1 MTENLSVKNRSLQ
14 EWLGYLEG
22 IDPNRIELG
31 LNRVKVVAAKLN
43 LLKIAAYTI
52 EVAGTNGKGST
63 AALIAGALNK
73 SGIKTGLYTSPHLH
87 VFTERVNI
95 GGKNVDEALLCKA
108 FYAVYEAAEQGNY
121 TDESWSVF
129 QDALQ
134 AAKDVLADEDAAQAD
149 VDAAL
154 TALNSAYEALEEK
167 PEPEPDVDKDKLQE
181 AVNIYGAIEQ
191 GDYTDESWGTF
202 RDALQAAKDI
212 LADEDA
218 VQEDV
223 DNALE
228 ALNSAYEALEEKTEP
243 EPGDEVDKDKL
254 QTAVDGYKDT
264 EQGSYTDESWEVFQN
279 ALQAAQTVLADP
291 DASQEEVDGALIALN
306 SAYAALEETK
316 EPEPEPGD
324 EADKTKLQLV
334 VDGFQSMEQGS
345 YTDASWEAFQNALN
359 NAKDVLADK
368 EASQEEVDAAL
379 SALNAAFADLKETSE
394 PTDPDLPGTGTGTG
408 TGTGSGTG
416 TKEPGTD
423 SGDAAADTGDRTNVF
438 LPALMLLLSAGVV
451 FFIERAR
458 KRR

>member
-1 MTENLSVKNRSLQ
+1 MDYSGLQ
-14 EWLGYLEG
+14 ELYNAYKDIEQGNYTDLSWAEFQNALKDAENILTSQNADQSIVDSAKDALQKAYDGLE
-22 IDPNRIELG
+22 II
-31 LNRVKVVAAKLN
+31 VVNKD
-43 LLKIAAYTI
+43 
-52 EVAGTNGKGST
+52 
-63 AALIAGALNK
+63 ALQEA
-73 SGIKTGLYTSPHLH
+73 
-87 VFTERVNI
+87 VN
-95 GGKNVDEALLCKA
+95 
-108 FYAVYEAAEQGNY
+108 VYEAAEQGNY

-134 AAKDVLADEDAAQAD
+134 AAKDVLADEDAVQAD
-149 VDAAL
+149 VNAAL

-345 YTDASWEAFQNALN
+345 YTDASWEAFQNVLKMKESLSEGEKPYVKRPKALG
-359 NAKDVLADK
+359 DIRGISYIYPLFDQFGLI
-368 EASQEEVDAAL
+368 E
-379 SALNAAFADLKETSE
+379 
-394 PTDPDLPGTGTGTG
+394 TDPDKNGKNGIQLCLQLEEASVHNEAEANTEGETT
-408 TGTGSGTG
+408 
-416 TKEPGTD
+416 
-423 SGDAAADTGDRTNVF
+423 
-438 LPALMLLLSAGVV
+438 
-451 FFIERAR
+451 
-458 KRR
+458 